1 MWFHYPPHTQVTGG
15 NISSLSQRLD
25 TFNVVPAVESAIAQ
39 RITNNGTIIGLAFSA
54 ELVSFQPYADCVTE
68 EERECTIS
76 NLGLRCETPDLEYI
90 MAVSIYSIYQV

>member
-1 MWFHYPPHTQVTGG
+1 M
-15 NISSLSQRLD
+15 
-25 TFNVVPAVESAIAQ
+25 VPAVESAIAQ

-54 ELVSFQPYADCVTE
+54 ELVGFQPYADCVTE

-90 MAVSIYSIYQV
+90 MAVSIYSIYQVSNAEANGLRM